1 MVLEQRYSHIQKQ
14 PLLLSHTIYKNE
26 YKIDHRPNIRTKCM
40 KCQEEN
46 IEELLSVLGLG
57 KDLNRTPKA

>member
-1 MVLEQRYSHIQKQ
+1 MVLEQQDSHVQKQ
-14 PLLLSHTIYKNE
+14 PLPLSHTIYKNE
-26 YKIDHRPNIRTKCM
+26 FKTDNRPNIRAKCI

-57 KDLNRTPKA
+57 KDS